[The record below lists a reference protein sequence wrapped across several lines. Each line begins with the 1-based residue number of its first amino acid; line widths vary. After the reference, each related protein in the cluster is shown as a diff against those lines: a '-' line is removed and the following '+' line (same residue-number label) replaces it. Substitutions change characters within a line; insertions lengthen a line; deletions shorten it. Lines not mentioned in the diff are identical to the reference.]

1 MVSAAILTGGR
12 ATRFGGRDKGAL
24 AVGGRT
30 IQARQLSVL
39 EAIADDILL
48 VGGPDR
54 RPASGRVRHVADARP
69 NGGPLAGIESALT
82 AARHDLVAI
91 VACDMPGLTAPLVAH
106 LVAQASEADVVVPRT
121 ESGYHPLCAIYRRTC
136 LPAVSR
142 RLAAGQLAVKGLF
155 EDVRVREVPGSEL
168 VAFGDPA
175 RLLANVNTPA
185 DHGELDALLTHEL

>member
-24 AVGGRT
+24 AIGGRT
-30 IQARQLSVL
+30 IQARQLAAL
-39 EAIADDILL
+39 AAIADDILI
-48 VGGPDR
+48 VGSRDR
-54 RPASGRVRHVADARP
+54 SAADDGLRYVADVHP
-69 NGGPLAGIESALT
+69 GCGPLAGIEAALDG
-82 AARHDLVAI
+82 ARHDLVAI
-91 VACDMPGLTAPLVAH
+91 VACDMPGLTAPLLAY

-142 RLAAGQLAVKGLF
+142 RLAAGRLAVKGLF
-155 EDVRVREVPGSEL
+155 EDVRVRDVPVSEL
-168 VAFGDPA
+168 VAFGTPA

-185 DHGELDALLTHEL
+185 DHVELDALLTHEL